1 MLLCKYIYRLMKK
14 RGLLQRLKEDSVICA
29 EGFLFEAER
38 RGYMASGEFV
48 PELVL
53 ENPDALRSIH
63 RDFQHAGSDVV
74 VSFTYN
80 GHREKMRV
88 IKKEHLL
95 EPLNRVALQIAK
107 QIGIPIEQI
116 IPENVFWDQT
126 IHGDALDIVEV
137 TMSLEERLGIIIDE
151 QEVDRIAGSSGILSA
166 LDNPHLL
173 KIVDFQ
179 SLIRKIYIRHY
190 GT

>member
-1 MLLCKYIYRLMKK
+1 MKTKILLI
-14 RGLLQRLKEDSVICA
+14 GLIIFLVNVISVNAKETIINHPLS
-29 EGFLFEAER
+29 EQELN
-38 RGYMASGEFV
+38 EFV
-48 PELVL
+48 
-53 ENPDALRSIH
+53 I
-63 RDFQHAGSDVV
+63 
-74 VSFTYN
+74 
-80 GHREKMRV
+80 
-88 IKKEHLL
+88 
-95 EPLNRVALQIAK
+95 LQIAK

-190 GT
+190 ETQKKK

>member
-1 MLLCKYIYRLMKK
+1 MKTKILLI
-14 RGLLQRLKEDSVICA
+14 GLIIFLVNVISVNAKETIINHPLS
-29 EGFLFEAER
+29 EQELN
-38 RGYMASGEFV
+38 EFV
-48 PELVL
+48 
-53 ENPDALRSIH
+53 I
-63 RDFQHAGSDVV
+63 
-74 VSFTYN
+74 
-80 GHREKMRV
+80 
-88 IKKEHLL
+88 
-95 EPLNRVALQIAK
+95 LQIAK

-137 TMSLEERLGIIIDE
+137 TMAIEERLGIIIDE

-173 KIVDFQ
+173 KIIDFQ

-190 GT
+190 GTR

>member
-1 MLLCKYIYRLMKK
+1 MKTKILLI
-14 RGLLQRLKEDSVICA
+14 GLIIFLVNVISVNAKETIINHPLSEQA
-29 EGFLFEAER
+29 LN
-38 RGYMASGEFV
+38 EFV
-48 PELVL
+48 
-53 ENPDALRSIH
+53 I
-63 RDFQHAGSDVV
+63 
-74 VSFTYN
+74 
-80 GHREKMRV
+80 
-88 IKKEHLL
+88 
-95 EPLNRVALQIAK
+95 LQIAK

-137 TMSLEERLGIIIDE
+137 TMAIEERLGIIIDE